1 MNSTIKQFIEENIEY
16 IDNEMYVEM
25 YEKADDWL
33 SDAHISELTAL
44 LIESN
49 IANEQTLKEAAMSV
63 VANNIIYNFSEFIR
77 SKHDVLNFS
86 SFVRMFMNTL
96 CGIPYKDVEHMI
108 LTEFPDEMNI
118 KHSHS
123 TIIIHED
130 HDGHVVF
137 SRSDDIWHHL

>member
-33 SDAHISELTAL
+33 SDDHISELTAL
-44 LIESN
+44 LIEST
-49 IANEQTLKEAAMSV
+49 IADEQTLREAAMSV
-63 VANNIIYNFSEFIR
+63 VADNIKDNFYELIR
-77 SKHDVLNFS
+77 SQHDVLNFA

-96 CGIPYKDVEHMI
+96 CDIPYKDVEYMI
-108 LTEFPDEMNI
+108 LTEFPEEITIN
-118 KHSHS
+118 HS

-137 SRSDDIWHHL
+137 SRSDDIWRHL